1 MERFIENSLVFFDS
15 ITLFVDYWKKK
26 SDLDIRFVFS
36 CFPGETK
43 AVINFRGTNEEHLAV
58 FKQHLLRH
66 FETKD
71 ICTKIAFCPETVEI
85 FMKDWELQRDQT
97 TSPSLRVPYPFNHC
111 TQVTGQHT
119 LIY

>member
-43 AVINFRGTNEEHLAV
+43 AVINFRGANEEHLAV

-71 ICTKIAFCPETVEI
+71 MCTKIAFYPETVEI
-85 FMKDWELQRDQT
+85 FMKD
-97 TSPSLRVPYPFNHC
+97 
-111 TQVTGQHT
+111 
-119 LIY
+119 